1 MIYRNVGI
9 YLISFMRKQLLTL
22 TFICSCFTISAQ
34 AHIDVFHYRYRI
46 DLNDKN
52 DTLKGQAEIVGV
64 TTDETSTVELDL
76 SGLNKDKGMTV
87 SLITSGIAGSG
98 VMDFSHHK
106 DKLVITLSHRS
117 KKGDTV
123 RLAISY
129 QGIPDDGLI
138 ISKNKY
144 GDRTFFADN
153 WPDRAHH
160 WIPCVDRP
168 DDKATFEFFV
178 TAPSHYSVISNGTK
192 IKEELLDDGR
202 KLTHW
207 KENTP
212 LPSKVMVIGVARFA
226 VRTYKDS
233 PPAIPVSAWVYQ
245 QDSLPGFRNY
255 AIAPSI
261 LKFLTNYIGPYPYEK
276 LANVQSK
283 TIFGGMENASAI
295 FYEELSASSDDNIES
310 LMAHEIAHQW
320 FGDMASEKNFPH
332 LWLSEGFA
340 TYLTHIYLEAKYGTD
355 SLDKRMKDDRDEIVA
370 FAKQSNQAVVDSVSP
385 LMKLLNTNSYQKGG
399 WILHMLRRQ
408 LGDTVFHKI
417 IRSYY
422 SAYAGKNADT
432 RDFEKICEAE
442 SGKDLHVFFD
452 QWLYSP
458 GLPRLDVQ
466 WKYDEPNKRVLL
478 TIHQAQH
485 KLFVFPLEIEI
496 WAGGTGTTKEQIQSV
511 TTQDQQVSFPVAAKP
526 LQVILD
532 PHTSLLFEGS
542 ARMIK

>member
-1 MIYRNVGI
+1 
-9 YLISFMRKQLLTL
+9 MRKQLLTL
-22 TFICSCFTISAQ
+22 AFICSCLTMSAQ
-34 AHIDVFHYRYRI
+34 AHIDVLHYRYQI

-52 DTLKGQAEIVGV
+52 DTLKGWAEILGIA
-64 TTDETSTVELDL
+64 TDKTSTVELDL
-76 SGLNKDKGMTV
+76 SGLSKDKGMRV
-87 SLITSGIAGSG
+87 SLITWGILGSG
-98 VMDFSHHK
+98 VMDFTHHK
-106 DKLVITLSHRS
+106 DKLVITLFHPY
-117 KKGDTV
+117 KKGDTI

-129 QGIPDDGLI
+129 MGIPDDGLI
-138 ISKNKY
+138 ISRNKY

-168 DDKATFEFFV
+168 DDKATFEFYV

-192 IKEELLDDGR
+192 IEEKLLSDGN

-207 KENTP
+207 KEETP
-212 LPSKVMVIGVARFA
+212 LPTKVMVIGVARFA

-233 PPAIPVSAWVYQ
+233 PANIPVSAWVYQ
-245 QDSLPGFRNY
+245 QDSIPGFRNY
-255 AIAPSI
+255 AVAPSI
-261 LKFLTNYIGPYPYEK
+261 LKFLSDYIGPYPYEK

-320 FGDMASEKNFPH
+320 FGDMASEKSFPH

-340 TYLTHIYLEAKYGTD
+340 TYLTHIYLESKYGTD
-355 SLDKRMKDDRDEIVA
+355 SLNKRMQNDRDEIIA
-370 FAKQSNQAVVDSVSP
+370 FAKESNRPIVDSVSP

-408 LGDTVFHKI
+408 LGDTIFHSI
-417 IRSYY
+417 IRRYY
-422 SAYAGKNADT
+422 TAYAGKNADT
-432 RDFEKICEAE
+432 RDFERICESE

-458 GLPRLDVQ
+458 GLPKLDVQ
-466 WKYDEPNKRVLL
+466 WKYDEQNKRVLL
-478 TIHQAQH
+478 TVHQTQH

-496 WAGGTGTTKEQIQSV
+496 WTGGTGTTKAQIPSV
-511 TTQDQQVSFPVAAKP
+511 NVQDLQVSFPVTAKP
-526 LQVILD
+526 LQIILD
-532 PHTSLLFEGS
+532 PNTCLLFEGS

>member
-1 MIYRNVGI
+1 
-9 YLISFMRKQLLTL
+9 MRKQLLTF
-22 TFICSCFTISAQ
+22 TFICLGFIVNAQ
-34 AHIDVFHYRYRI
+34 TTTDVLHYTYEI
-46 DLNDKN
+46 HLNDKT
-52 DTLKGQAEIVGV
+52 DTIYGKARIVIASNSRMF
-64 TTDETSTVELDL
+64 DIELTNFKRT
-76 SGLNKDKGMTV
+76 GKGMTLDSV
-87 SLITSGIAGSG
+87 YYLQDNTRIE
-98 VMDFSHHK
+98 FLPRPK
-106 DKLVITLSHRS
+106 DKQAILLFRNDTISTLYSDDMLKRNV
-117 KKGDTV
+117 DTFEII
-123 RLAISY
+123 ISY
-129 QGIPDDGLI
+129 HGIPDDGLI

-153 WPDRAHH
+153 WPNRAHH

-168 DDKATFEFFV
+168 DDKATFEFYV

-192 IKEELLDDGR
+192 IEEKLLSDGN

-207 KENTP
+207 KEETA
-212 LPSKVMVIGVARFA
+212 LPTKVMVIGVARFA

-233 PPAIPVSAWVYQ
+233 PANIPVSAWVYQ
-245 QDSLPGFRNY
+245 QDSIPGFRNY
-255 AIAPSI
+255 AVAPSI
-261 LKFLTNYIGPYPYEK
+261 LKFLSNYIGPYPYEK

-320 FGDMASEKNFPH
+320 FGDMASEKSFPH

-340 TYLTHIYLEAKYGTD
+340 TYLTHIYLESKYGTD
-355 SLDKRMKDDRDEIVA
+355 SLNKRMQNDRDEIIA
-370 FAKQSNQAVVDSVSP
+370 FAKESNRSVVDSVSP

-408 LGDTVFHKI
+408 LGDTVFHRI
-417 IRSYY
+417 IRNYY
-422 SAYAGKNADT
+422 ATYAGKNADT

-442 SGKDLHVFFD
+442 SGKDLRVFFD

-458 GLPRLDVQ
+458 GLPKLDVQ
-466 WKYDEPNKRVLL
+466 WKYDEENKKVLL
-478 TIHQAQH
+478 TIHQSQH
-485 KLFVFPLEIEI
+485 KLFAFPLEIEI
-496 WAGGTGTTKEQIQSV
+496 WTGGSGTTIQQIQSV
-511 TTQDQQVSFPVAAKP
+511 TTQDLQVSFPVTAKP

-532 PHTSLLFEGS
+532 PYTCLLFEGA